1 MILVGR
7 GYPVHAFP
15 QQRESN
21 DSALNMK
28 KADADNTG
36 LLRTLR
42 HLSEELTQ
50 VFV

>member
-1 MILVGR
+1 VGW
-7 GYPVHAFP
+7 GYPVHAFS

-36 LLRTLR
+36 LLRTRR
-42 HLSEELTQ
+42 HPSEERTQ
-50 VFV
+50 IFV